1 MPDARY
7 FAIVALPIVH
17 TQNAHMKKRPLA
29 SLLALFI
36 AVANAP
42 VAADTLYNKGGLI
55 VEADTRSQRDVNT
68 GQAQHLSRTTITFQ
82 GHPLCGTDV
91 ATLLYPDRDGAAPRA
106 FFCSGPVE
114 VLDAGIL
121 AFFTS
126 SSANTVLAHLAVREG
141 ALRVQRIDVSDQP
154 SRNTLYG
161 TRFMDARLPG
171 WTRIETAWKETV
183 LIRHADARAINLGEG
198 RLLDIDGDIAYLA
211 IPPGSTVIERQP
223 ETRIKDAYGD
233 MQRVPAV
240 TEHVPTA
247 LAFRAVRLTDGHEL
261 ARLTGADRCLLL
273 PRIEFEPNA
282 YAAGS
287 KIDVAYDDVPA
298 WRASTLQFNPGK
310 RSATLQ
316 LRPGIQLPRK
326 PGCTPG

>member
-1 MPDARY
+1 
-7 FAIVALPIVH
+7 
-17 TQNAHMKKRPLA
+17 MKKRPLA

-36 AVANAP
+36 TVATAP
-42 VAADTLYNKGGLI
+42 VSAETLYNSGGLM
-55 VEADTRSQRDVNT
+55 VDADTRSQRDVNT
-68 GQAQHLSRTTITFQ
+68 GQAQHVSRTIITFQ
-82 GHPLCGTDV
+82 GRPLCGTDV
-91 ATLLYPDRDGAAPRA
+91 ATLLYPEPDGNALRT
-106 FFCSGPVE
+106 FYCSGPVK

-126 SSANTVLAHLAVREG
+126 SSAKTVLAHLTVREG
-141 ALRVQRIDVSDQP
+141 ALRVQRINVSDQP

-183 LIRHADARAINLGEG
+183 LIRHADARVINLGEG
-198 RLLDIDGDIAYLA
+198 RLLDIDGEIAYLA

-240 TEHVPTA
+240 TEHVATA
-247 LAFRAVRLTDGHEL
+247 LAFRAVRVTDGREL
-261 ARLTGADRCLLL
+261 ARLTGANACMLL
-273 PRIEFEPNA
+273 PRIEFEPGA

-298 WRASTLQFNPGK
+298 WRASTLQFNPVKG
-310 RSATLQ
+310 SAALQ